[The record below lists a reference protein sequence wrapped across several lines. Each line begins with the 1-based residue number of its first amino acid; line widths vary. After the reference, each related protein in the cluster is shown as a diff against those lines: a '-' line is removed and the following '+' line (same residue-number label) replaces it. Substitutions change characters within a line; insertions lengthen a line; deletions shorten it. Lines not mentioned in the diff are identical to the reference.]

1 MCNRVR
7 PASRKVLKDVF
18 GDVVESVTVGMDEM
32 VFGYDRPTLPTLV
45 QYPQPQFLDMEWGYL
60 PAAAD
65 GKPEMQNKLGIL
77 LNARAEGLF
86 ERFAFKNS
94 IRERRCILMLDGFYE
109 WQHRIV
115 GKKKTKQLYYVSLKD
130 GLFPAAAI
138 WDICDGKRTFAII
151 TTDANP
157 LMAEIHNSA
166 LRQPHPIEQKDWE
179 RWLNSKSEEEI
190 RGMFDVYP
198 DDNMQ
203 AVEYDIPTAPKP
215 TKKEQPGRSEQL
227 GLFG

>member
-32 VFGYDRPTLPTLV
+32 VFGYDRPTLPTLI
-45 QYPQPQFLDMEWGYL
+45 QYPEPQFLDMEWGYL
-60 PAAAD
+60 PASAE
-65 GKPEMQNKLGIL
+65 GKPELQDKLGIL

-86 ERFAFKNS
+86 ERFTFRRS

-109 WQHRIV
+109 YQHRV
-115 GKKKTKQLYYVSLKD
+115 EGKKKTKQMFYVSLKD

-157 LMAEIHNSA
+157 LMAEIHNMKQ
-166 LRQPHPIEQKDWE
+166 RQPHPIEPKNWD
-179 RWLNSKSEEEI
+179 RWLNATSEEEI
-190 RGMFDVYP
+190 RGMLGVYP
-198 DDNMQ
+198 EDNMQ
-203 AVEYDIPTAPKP
+203 AVPYDIPSASNKSKGSKP
-215 TKKEQPGRSEQL
+215 DLSGQL